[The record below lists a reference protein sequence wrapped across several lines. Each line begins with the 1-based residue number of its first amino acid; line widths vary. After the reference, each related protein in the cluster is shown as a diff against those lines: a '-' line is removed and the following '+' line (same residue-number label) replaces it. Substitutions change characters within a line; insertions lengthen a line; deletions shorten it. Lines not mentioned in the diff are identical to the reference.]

1 MILPGLALAALI
13 GLVMLALYATEKLL
27 TLPRPPA
34 RPIPANNAAPAED
47 VTIHTSD
54 GVALRGWFFPHS
66 ECPVIIYCA
75 GRGEGL
81 NDVDFRYADLF
92 YQGGY
97 QVLMFDWR
105 GMGAS
110 SGHASMGYWEKLD
123 LQAAVAYVQE
133 RALSA
138 RIGAMG
144 TSLGAAVLFLAA
156 GDIPQIEAVAGECA
170 FATFEGMIASGMHA
184 AYRLPVAVARP
195 LAWLV
200 ARLAAWRRRF
210 ALHDADPLAAIQRIS
225 PRPVFVI
232 HGVLDRHV
240 PVSAGHALFAAARQP
255 KEFWLLDAAHTE
267 GLASLGVAYS
277 DRLLAFFDRWLKT
290 G

>member
-1 MILPGLALAALI
+1 MIWLGLALAALV
-13 GLVMLALYATEKLL
+13 GLLMPVLYATEKLL

-34 RPIPANNAAPAED
+34 RPTPANNALQAED
-47 VTIHTSD
+47 VTIHTDD
-54 GVALRGWFFPHS
+54 GVTLRGWFFPRD
-66 ECPVIIYCA
+66 ECPVIVYCP

-81 NDVDFRYADLF
+81 NDFDFRYADIF
-92 YQGGY
+92 HSGGY

-110 SGHASMGYWEKLD
+110 SGHSSMGYWERLD
-123 LQAAVAYVQE
+123 LQAAVAYVQR
-133 RALSA
+133 RAISA

-156 GDIPQIEAVAGECA
+156 GDIPQIEAVTGECA

-184 AYRLPVAVARP
+184 VYRLPVAVAQP

-210 ALHDADPLAAIQRIS
+210 PVHDADPLAAIQRIS

-232 HGVLDRHV
+232 HGIMDRHV
-240 PVSAGHALFAAARQP
+240 PVSDGHALFAAAHQP
-255 KEFWLLDAAHTE
+255 KQFWLLDAAHTE
-267 GLASLGVAYS
+267 GLTRLGVEYS
-277 DRLLAFFDRWLKT
+277 DRLLAFFDLWLKT